1 MKSCDFTIY
10 DMIVKNSLIYPQ
22 KVALAYGDKQ
32 ITFREY
38 KSLCNRCAAGLLNNS
53 VEQGERLAVLSSN
66 CDDFLV
72 LCGAAAKIGA
82 VIVPINYRLSDPEIK
97 YIINDTMPKYIF
109 SSKEYH
115 ELAEKALSSSASI
128 KRHYTFTNNSQIK
141 DTVPFDTLFSDG
153 EPQKKVETPTDGD
166 YMIIHTAAVGGKP
179 RGCLLSRSNMLSVAF
194 QMIQMFKLAGDDC
207 NIGTLPL
214 FHIGGFSMMLA
225 VMLQGGK
232 NVVLDRFDPVAILT
246 LTKKERGTFW
256 GTFPPM
262 LNMLLDVQDK
272 ESIETPSLKGVG
284 GMDAPA
290 TIERFLKN
298 QPQAVFY
305 SIYGQTEAMPISG
318 CDISEK
324 PGSIGRP
331 AIMTRVKIIDELDQE
346 VPAGTVGEICVRSP
360 AVFMGYWNLKNDT
373 AYAFRNGWHHTG
385 DLGRMDENGYL
396 WYSGRKPEKELIKPG
411 GENVYPAEVEQTI
424 MSHGAIAEV
433 SVIGIPDTEWGEA
446 VLAVCVRKPGMIV
459 EEKEL
464 IEFVASKIARYKKPK
479 QVLFVENLPKT
490 ATVAIDRDEVKKR
503 YSKKS

>member
-1 MKSCDFTIY
+1 
-10 DMIVKNSLIYPQ
+10 
-22 KVALAYGDKQ
+22 
-32 ITFREY
+32 
-38 KSLCNRCAAGLLNNS
+38 
-53 VEQGERLAVLSSN
+53 
-66 CDDFLV
+66 
-72 LCGAAAKIGA
+72 
-82 VIVPINYRLSDPEIK
+82 
-97 YIINDTMPKYIF
+97 
-109 SSKEYH
+109 
-115 ELAEKALSSSASI
+115 
-128 KRHYTFTNNSQIK
+128 
-141 DTVPFDTLFSDG
+141 
-153 EPQKKVETPTDGD
+153 
-166 YMIIHTAAVGGKP
+166 
-179 RGCLLSRSNMLSVAF
+179 
-194 QMIQMFKLAGDDC
+194 
-207 NIGTLPL
+207 
-214 FHIGGFSMMLA
+214 
-225 VMLQGGK
+225 
-232 NVVLDRFDPVAILT
+232 
-246 LTKKERGTFW
+246 GTFW

-290 TIERFLKN
+290 TIERFLKK

-346 VPAGTVGEICVRSP
+346 VPAGTVGEICVKSP

-433 SVIGIPDTEWGEA
+433 SVIGIPDAEWGEA